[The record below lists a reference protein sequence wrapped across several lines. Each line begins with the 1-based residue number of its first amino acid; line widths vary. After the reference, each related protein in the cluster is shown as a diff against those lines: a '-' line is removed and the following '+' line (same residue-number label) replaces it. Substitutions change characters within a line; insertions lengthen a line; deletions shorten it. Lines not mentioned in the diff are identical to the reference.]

1 MIQKVAN
8 CILLLL
14 ALILLTG
21 CGARIQGGTPE
32 EAAQTEEGQNAQGQ
46 ETVGDETGN
55 GESAVFDS
63 ADAEEITMARLVE
76 ANRAAALLEKYG
88 SLRQTVTTEY
98 GPDTSFWSAY
108 TENDM
113 VYEQYAENPANAE
126 TDQAAAYLS
135 TEKGDAYYFITDDGM
150 MFSVCLYALPEVER
164 NRMAPA
170 EYEPLDPVMTAQET
184 ISAVSEEADGT
195 VRIDT
200 QFAASTISYIADADT
215 LELRSMVEMGYPVV
229 DEPDGDMDEPDEI
242 PPLTGMPVTIRT
254 TVEPGAARPALAAE
268 MLDLLDGALSAED
281 TRTVTIIADPGQ
293 DEEEVYSLTLKKGVN
308 VFPVLGENYT
318 LCQQTEAGMI
328 PFVFADDWDSDQTL
342 YAIADYA
349 NADYAGAENAA

>member
-1 MIQKVAN
+1 MIQKVAS
-8 CILLLL
+8 CILLLF

-21 CGARIQGGTPE
+21 CGARTQGKTPE
-32 EAAQTEEGQNAQGQ
+32 EAAQTQEEQNAQGQ
-46 ETVGDETGN
+46 QTSGQETENAVSGN
-55 GESAVFDS
+55 

-76 ANRAAALLEKYG
+76 ANRAAALLDKYG
-88 SLRQTVTTEY
+88 SLRQTVITQY
-98 GPDTSFWSAY
+98 GPDTIFWSAY

-113 VYEQYAENPANAE
+113 VYEQYAENPAAAG
-126 TDQAAAYLS
+126 TGQAAAYLS

-150 MFSVCLYALPEVER
+150 VFSVCLYALPEAER
-164 NRMAPA
+164 NHMAPA
-170 EYEPLDPVMTAQET
+170 EYEPVDPLMTPQEV

-254 TVEPGAARPALAAE
+254 TVETGAARPALAAE
-268 MLDLLDGALSAED
+268 MLELLDGALSAED